1 MKLKQVI
8 IHNATNTRYSSA
20 KWEQQSNHK
29 RTEREAS
36 MKNILVEFD
45 MQLGEQEHI
54 AYYLFNKP
62 KSEYQYCKHYWGL
75 KKKNELKKD
84 VFWDNNVENAI
95 KVHSI
100 QKITNEQAKTL
111 KELGIV
117 Y

>member
-1 MKLKQVI
+1 
-8 IHNATNTRYSSA
+8 
-20 KWEQQSNHK
+20 
-29 RTEREAS
+29 

-84 VFWDNNVENAI
+84 VFWDNSVENTI